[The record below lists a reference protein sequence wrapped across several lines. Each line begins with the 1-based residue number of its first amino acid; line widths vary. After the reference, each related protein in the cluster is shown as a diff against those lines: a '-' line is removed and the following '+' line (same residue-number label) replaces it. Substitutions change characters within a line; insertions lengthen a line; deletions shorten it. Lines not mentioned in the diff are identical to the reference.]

1 MRVVI
6 QRVSESD
13 VKVSGNQIGKIGNGF
28 VVLASFEDDDTDGD
42 LDWMS
47 KKIINLR
54 IFNDEDRR
62 MNKSLLDVGGDI
74 LLISQ
79 FTLHGS
85 TKKGNRPSFIKAAKP
100 EYANQMYEKFIE
112 FIESSLGKK
121 FDVGPVINYRKI
133 KNIKKMNPVKILS
146 LYLNHLDFL
155 IESIDKI
162 KTKKFVK
169 KTKRILKENTEPKLY
184 EIFTTFKKNNKLI

>member
-1 MRVVI
+1 MRVVV
-6 QRVSESD
+6 QRVSESNVRISGD
-13 VKVSGNQIGKIGNGF
+13 VRGEIRKGFMVLVSF
-28 VVLASFEDDDTDGD
+28 VDDDNDGA

-47 KKIINLR
+47 NKIITLR
-54 IFNDEDRR
+54 IFNDEDGK

-112 FIESSLGKK
+112 VLENSLGKK
-121 FDVGPVINYRKI
+121 IQTGEFGGDMKVSLINDGPTTII
-133 KNIKKMNPVKILS
+133 
-146 LYLNHLDFL
+146 
-155 IESIDKI
+155 IDSKS
-162 KTKKFVK
+162 KD
-169 KTKRILKENTEPKLY
+169 
-184 EIFTTFKKNNKLI
+184 

>member
-1 MRVVI
+1 MRVVV
-6 QRVSESD
+6 QRVSESNVRISGD
-13 VKVSGNQIGKIGNGF
+13 VRGEIGKGF
-28 VVLASFEDDDTDGD
+28 MVLVSFVDDDTDGD

-47 KKIINLR
+47 NKIINLR
-54 IFNDEDRR
+54 IFNDEEGK

-112 FIESSLGKK
+112 VLENSLGKNIQTGEFGGDMK
-121 FDVGPVINYRKI
+121 VSLINDGPTTII
-133 KNIKKMNPVKILS
+133 
-146 LYLNHLDFL
+146 
-155 IESIDKI
+155 IDSKS
-162 KTKKFVK
+162 
-169 KTKRILKENTEPKLY
+169 KE
-184 EIFTTFKKNNKLI
+184 